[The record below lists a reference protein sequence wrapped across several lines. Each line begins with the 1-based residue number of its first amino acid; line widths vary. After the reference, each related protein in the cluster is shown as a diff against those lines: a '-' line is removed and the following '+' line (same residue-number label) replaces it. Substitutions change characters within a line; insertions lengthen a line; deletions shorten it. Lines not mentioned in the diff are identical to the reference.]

1 VDSPFDGESISH
13 FVDDF
18 HQKVPGRRITPGE
31 ENGVKDAETV
41 IHWLQR
47 RRRMNMEKIKNNPVK
62 YTTLTGG
69 LLGGGLFLLG
79 STATGLLGS
88 IAAGAL
94 LGLILGAII
103 DQ

>member
-1 VDSPFDGESISH
+1 
-13 FVDDF
+13 
-18 HQKVPGRRITPGE
+18 
-31 ENGVKDAETV
+31 
-41 IHWLQR
+41 
-47 RRRMNMEKIKNNPVK
+47 MNMEKIKNNPVK